1 VLIAR
6 AKWPTS
12 MTVSVRSTYPSR
24 CHALAQHVGSWAHVH
39 VGQQAQR
46 QLTGHPAARGMCGMH
61 ALTICFSL
69 QQFQHLMLHLQEQH
83 NQQQQ

>member
-1 VLIAR
+1 
-6 AKWPTS
+6 
-12 MTVSVRSTYPSR
+12 
-24 CHALAQHVGSWAHVH
+24 
-39 VGQQAQR
+39 
-46 QLTGHPAARGMCGMH
+46 MH